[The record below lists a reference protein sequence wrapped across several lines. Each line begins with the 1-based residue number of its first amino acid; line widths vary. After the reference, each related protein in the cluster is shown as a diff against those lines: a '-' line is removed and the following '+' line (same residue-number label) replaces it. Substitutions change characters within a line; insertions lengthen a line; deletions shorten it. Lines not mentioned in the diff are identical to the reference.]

1 MEYHNWLESLTD
13 QQLRALCCQCGVFG
27 WRGAEVP
34 SLRKRL
40 LSDDRAKK
48 VFETNYGKETSI
60 QG

>member
-1 MEYHNWLESLTD
+1 MVYTEWLSSLTE

-27 WRGAEVP
+27 WRGAEAA

-60 QG
+60 